1 MSVAIYARVST
12 SDQNPTMQV
21 EELKAHCEAR
31 FWSVFDYYIDEGVSG
46 GAKSRPA
53 LDRLMKDAQARKFNA
68 VLVWK
73 FDRFARSL
81 IHLVQA
87 LETFHAL
94 QVDFISLKD
103 SIDTTTPQGKLMFHI
118 IAAFA
123 EYERAAIR
131 ERVRSGMANA
141 KAQGVKLGRPTVA
154 VDSAKVAELRA
165 QGASWREIARDLGIG
180 IGTAR
185 RALLQPAKMGSEE
198 AAASA

>member
-12 SDQNPTMQV
+12 TDQNPTMQV
-21 EELKAHCEAR
+21 EELKAHCETR
-31 FWSVFDYYIDEGVSG
+31 FWKVFEYYIDEGVSG
-46 GAKSRPA
+46 GARSRPA

-81 IHLVQA
+81 IHLVEA

-103 SIDTTTPQGKLMFHI
+103 SVDTTTPQGKLFFHI
-118 IAAFA
+118 TAAFA
-123 EYERAAIR
+123 EYERDAIR
-131 ERVRSGMANA
+131 QRVRSGMANA
-141 KAQGVKLGRPTVA
+141 KAQGKRLGRPTVA
-154 VDSAKVAELRA
+154 VNPASVASMRA
-165 QGASWREIARDLGIG
+165 DGLSWREISRLLGIG

-185 RALLQPAKMGSEE
+185 RAVLKPAKMVSQT